1 MLKTYGNRKSQIEC
15 SESSETKAFKS
26 FGHEQLKG
34 RSCPNRVWEE
44 DSHQFLEGAV
54 LRTNHT
60 FSKRVSGEGSVEQG
74 YFAGVDKAHFTFFSE
89 AAYFAAQKSYYIS
102 LENFLF
108 NFSR

>member
-1 MLKTYGNRKSQIEC
+1 MGIENHKQ
-15 SESSETKAFKS
+15 SVEAKAFKS

-34 RSCPNRVWEE
+34 RTGPNGVWEE

-60 FSKRVSGEGSVEQG
+60 FSRRVSREGSVERG
-74 YFAGVDKAHFTFFSE
+74 YFAGADKAHFTLFSE